1 LHELNVVAELEE
13 TNEEEHMGER
23 VRPLREIFHFS
34 HFSHF
39 YRICVPVAIL
49 TGIICG
55 LFMVLFHILLDGF
68 TLLFSWLPIYVAPL
82 IGGLFSGLFIYVGAR
97 EIEGSGISKAIELTH
112 RPGDIRSRTAL
123 TKLLA
128 TSVSIGSGNPVGQE
142 GPAVLIGAAIG
153 NFIGR
158 KLGYTRPAQLR
169 VFLMIGSA
177 ACTAAIYKAPLG
189 GTLFAA
195 EAPYKQDARLGFFV
209 PMVLASI
216 TSYLVSGLILGIH
229 PLFEF
234 EAVMIFTLDLVPAVI
249 LLGVI
254 SGLVGIFFAVFLMY
268 TRNLFRLRLPDW
280 ADPIAGSL
288 FACVVLFIA
297 ALFIDPSLTI
307 AGLGF
312 DVISHVATSAV
323 PVAVLVFLLAGKLFA
338 SSFAVAGRVSGGVL
352 ASSIFVGAMLG
363 AVFGELF
370 YPAYVAAF
378 TVLGMGAVL
387 AANTNTPI
395 ASTVLLLEI
404 SHNFD
409 LLIPLVICICV
420 AYLVAGG
427 TSLYEGQKLTR
438 EDEGPGFYALVKAG
452 TFPGWRKT
460 SNQINAPR
468 PNAADDETG

>member
-1 LHELNVVAELEE
+1 MHELNVVAELEE

-169 VFLMIGSA
+169 VFPLIGSA
-177 ACTAAIYKAPLG
+177 ACTAAISKAPLG

-195 EAPYKQDARLGFFV
+195 EAPYKQDARLGFF
-209 PMVLASI
+209 
-216 TSYLVSGLILGIH
+216 
-229 PLFEF
+229 
-234 EAVMIFTLDLVPAVI
+234 
-249 LLGVI
+249 
-254 SGLVGIFFAVFLMY
+254 
-268 TRNLFRLRLPDW
+268 
-280 ADPIAGSL
+280 
-288 FACVVLFIA
+288 
-297 ALFIDPSLTI
+297 
-307 AGLGF
+307 
-312 DVISHVATSAV
+312 
-323 PVAVLVFLLAGKLFA
+323 
-338 SSFAVAGRVSGGVL
+338 
-352 ASSIFVGAMLG
+352 
-363 AVFGELF
+363 
-370 YPAYVAAF
+370 
-378 TVLGMGAVL
+378 
-387 AANTNTPI
+387 
-395 ASTVLLLEI
+395 
-404 SHNFD
+404 
-409 LLIPLVICICV
+409 
-420 AYLVAGG
+420 
-427 TSLYEGQKLTR
+427 
-438 EDEGPGFYALVKAG
+438 
-452 TFPGWRKT
+452 
-460 SNQINAPR
+460 
-468 PNAADDETG
+468 

>member
-1 LHELNVVAELEE
+1 LYQLNVVAELEE
-13 TNEEEHMGER
+13 TNEEEHIGER
-23 VRPLREIFHFS
+23 VKPLREIFHFS

-39 YRICVPVAIL
+39 YRIYVPVAIL

-55 LFMVLFHILLDGF
+55 LFMVLFRILLDGF

-169 VFLMIGSA
+169 VFLMMGSA

-216 TSYLVSGLILGIH
+216 TSYLVLGLILGIH

-234 EAVMIFTLDLVPAVI
+234 DAVMIFTLDLVPAVI

-268 TRNLFRLRLPDW
+268 TRNLFRLKLPDW

-288 FACVVLFIA
+288 FACVVLFTA

-312 DVISHVATSAV
+312 DVISHVAVSTV

-370 YPAYVAAF
+370 CPAYVTAF

-404 SHNFD
+404 SQTFD

-438 EDEGPGFYALVKAG
+438 EDEGPGFYALVKAA
-452 TFPGWRKT
+452 TFPGSRKT

-468 PNAADDETG
+468 PDVTDDDT